1 MSIIYEALKKVQ
13 GKSGAAAAV
22 PAQPA
27 GKASDANGALKKS
40 TAVRTIILLLVFLA
54 LGMFLIEIVIN
65 RRFAARAASYAPV
78 ASLPALP
85 PLAAKPPVEPPAS
98 TPPPVAGSLL
108 VELPVTLPLP
118 KLVLNGIVLSEDGN
132 IALINDQILKAGDNI
147 DGALVE
153 EISENQVILSF
164 ETRRITLK
172 AK

>member
-65 RRFAARAASYAPV
+65 RWFAARAASYDPV
-78 ASLPALP
+78 ASLASAP
-85 PLAAKPPVEPPAS
+85 PLAAKPPMEPPAS
-98 TPPPVAGSLL
+98 TPPPVAGSL
-108 VELPVTLPLP
+108 VELPVIEPQP

-147 DGALVE
+147 DGARVE

>member
-13 GKSGAAAAV
+13 GKSDAAAAV

-27 GKASDANGALKKS
+27 GKALDANGVLKKS

-65 RRFAARAASYAPV
+65 RWFASRAASYVPV
-78 ASLPALP
+78 ASLASAP
-85 PLAAKPPVEPPAS
+85 PLAAKPSVEPPAS
-98 TPPPVAGSLL
+98 TPPPVAGPL
-108 VELPVTLPLP
+108 VELPVIEPQP

-147 DGALVE
+147 EGALVE

>member
-54 LGMFLIEIVIN
+54 LGMFLIEILIN
-65 RRFAARAASYAPV
+65 RRFAERAASYAPV

-85 PLAAKPPVEPPAS
+85 PLAAKPSVEPPAS
-98 TPPPVAGSLL
+98 TPPPIAGSL
-108 VELPVTLPLP
+108 VELPVIEPQP

-153 EISENQVILSF
+153 EISADQVLLSYKAQK
-164 ETRRITLK
+164 IALK